1 MVRGPP
7 QKLKEHIR
15 GLRRSYQVNLT
26 GLLTFVGSAQA
37 AIEFKMIELQQ
48 AHRTFIHV
56 NNGKMP

>member
-1 MVRGPP
+1 
-7 QKLKEHIR
+7 
-15 GLRRSYQVNLT
+15 LRRSYQVKLT

-56 NNGKMP
+56 NNGEMP